1 MTAVGFARSGKV
13 AAGEPQT
20 HRPPLSR
27 RGRRRR
33 FREDETPLRVTGLI
47 DRIEDITIIERS
59 RDPESGNGNDDFG
72 ARQDAAAVSR
82 SS

>member
-1 MTAVGFARSGKV
+1 
-13 AAGEPQT
+13 
-20 HRPPLSR
+20 
-27 RGRRRR
+27 
-33 FREDETPLRVTGLI
+33 VTGLI